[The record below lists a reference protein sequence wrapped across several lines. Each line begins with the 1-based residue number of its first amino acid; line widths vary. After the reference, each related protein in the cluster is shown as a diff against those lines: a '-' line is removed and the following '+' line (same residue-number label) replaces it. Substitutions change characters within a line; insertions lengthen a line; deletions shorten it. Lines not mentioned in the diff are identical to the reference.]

1 MLTECPSSSATPRRE
16 EIGRLVG
23 EEEEEEGGGE
33 EEGEG
38 EGGDLAEEREDMAE
52 EREDLAEEA
61 EGEAEVSGSSLYNVD
76 IHTNANAEVFLIVVF
91 FSILL
96 NEILW
101 LFTFEIC
108 QPLCKCSGTCDHTN
122 VHVFV
127 CGSLKRLKQSVT
139 LPTGRPCH
147 AVSLRS
153 SG

>member
-76 IHTNANAEVFLIVVF
+76 IHTNANAEVFRIVVF
-91 FSILL
+91 FPSY
-96 NEILW
+96 
-101 LFTFEIC
+101 
-108 QPLCKCSGTCDHTN
+108 
-122 VHVFV
+122 
-127 CGSLKRLKQSVT
+127 
-139 LPTGRPCH
+139 
-147 AVSLRS
+147 
-153 SG
+153 